1 MASSVAPRGQR
12 ETLAMELVDHLR
24 PMHQRLALLGRRKRI
39 PADLDQPVAMA
50 LDLAAEMVDQ
60 HLRAEADA
68 EEGPV
73 LPERHVQPIGLALD
87 ELVAVVGAHRP
98 AEHDR
103 AGMAGQ
109 RFRQR
114 VAERRPPDVELVAG
128 FDAAAGRRGPGS
140 TAPDAAPPGSL
151 AGRSAP
157 RRRYSLTPGPSAA
170 PAMLA
175 LMRWR
180 AAMRSR
186 LSTPISSATRQ
197 TVLSSSS
204 SRSPSA

>member
-1 MASSVAPRGQR
+1 
-12 ETLAMELVDHLR
+12 
-24 PMHQRLALLGRRKRI
+24 MHQRLALLGRRERI
-39 PADLDQPVAMA
+39 PADLDQPVAMSF
-50 LDLAAEMVDQ
+50 DLAAEMVDQ

-68 EEGPV
+68 EERPV

-98 AEHDR
+98 AEDDR

-109 RFRQR
+109 RLRQWI
-114 VAERRPPDVELVAG
+114 AERRPPDVEFVAG
-128 FDAAAGRRGPGS
+128 FDQQMADAAGARQFLVQHHQDLRPAVRRH
-140 TAPDAAPPGSL
+140 ADV
-151 AGRSAP
+151 
-157 RRRYSLTPGPSAA
+157 YSLTPGPSAA

-204 SRSPSA
+204 SARPSA